1 MELSNHLDLT
11 YAVYLLHFRDSWRAI
26 RIQKSLRSEGL
37 KSQSYKD
44 VASPVSSVSDSKKDR
59 KKDIWTFDSSEE
71 DDDDED
77 EDDIDLAELAR
88 ALSEAA
94 TVAFHSKKQICGH
107 QVTAETSTPN
117 RAIRATDEK
126 TPGNF
131 CSVLLDVNCT

>member
-1 MELSNHLDLT
+1 M
-11 YAVYLLHFRDSWRAI
+11 VYLLHFRDSWRAI
-26 RIQKSLRSEGL
+26 RIQKSLSSEGL

-71 DDDDED
+71 DDDD
-77 EDDIDLAELAR
+77 DIDLAELAR
-88 ALSEAA
+88 AISEAA
-94 TVAFHSKKQICGH
+94 SVASHSKKQIRGH
-107 QVTAETSTPN
+107 EVTAETSTPDL
-117 RAIRATDEK
+117 AIRELDEK